1 MLDDLGALREAA
13 GKPGVGYPDT
23 RQQQLPEERVGA
35 LKSFGARLVADATRA
50 RGVRPSWSRSET
62 PDGTCPSGSRHL
74 CQHRRVDQF
83 TIDIGAVDAVD
94 VDDLEVSVLTPKLG
108 VVLADGD
115 VVEDDV
121 AVGLPAGGCDGPIQQ
136 EPGPGV
142 GAALH
147 DKQGRASRQ
156 PFDSP
161 VFVAHVLFLIGW
173 SWPPTHRG
181 RC

>member
-1 MLDDLGALREAA
+1 MITGC
-13 GKPGVGYPDT
+13 
-23 RQQQLPEERVGA
+23 
-35 LKSFGARLVADATRA
+35 RLC
-50 RGVRPSWSRSET
+50 RGVLMRRPRSLAH
-62 PDGTCPSGSRHL
+62 GRSSGRRAALTCPTAPPRSAA
-74 CQHRRVDQF
+74 RRRPRPRAG
-83 TIDIGAVDAVD
+83 TALLIWA
-94 VDDLEVSVLTPKLG
+94 PKLG

-121 AVGLPAGGCDGPIQQ
+121 AVGMPAGGCDGPIQQ

-173 SWPPTHRG
+173 SWPPTHPGSAR
-181 RC
+181 RHRQVLDTNLPWCTRALSRLLPHDAFAY